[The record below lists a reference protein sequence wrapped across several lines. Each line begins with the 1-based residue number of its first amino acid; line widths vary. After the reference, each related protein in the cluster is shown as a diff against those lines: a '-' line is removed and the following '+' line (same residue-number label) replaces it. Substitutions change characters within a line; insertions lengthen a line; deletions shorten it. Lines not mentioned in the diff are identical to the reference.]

1 MYSHLKFPKDTVV
14 LVTGGAGF
22 IGSNLV
28 KRLFTEMTEGTIIGL
43 DNLNAYYDVSLKEYR
58 LKELDTYYS

>member
-1 MYSHLKFPKDTVV
+1 MYSHLKFPKDTVF